1 MSEIKVPTKH
11 TLESILS
18 PESPCI
24 KIYNEEVA
32 EGIAK
37 LLEKQ
42 KNGETINLE
51 KLYEEK
57 IMSPVLS
64 PSGNKNFA
72 FLQFICSQNNLPTE
86 FISQI
91 IKDFENWDTKL
102 KVSTAQDKSELY
114 MAMYLLMK
122 NNNVSFSDMIEIFK
136 IILDPVF
143 KYSLHID
150 LEYSFDKPNTYENNM
165 LKGLTSSI
173 LNIYEDSKLGVR
185 FVLDAYNKRLLS
197 CALQKIDDEDF
208 LKEILNEYGEDD
220 NLKDCIKKAIFKNK
234 TFSDNEIKKE
244 ILYYFL
250 DTDAIKEEDFVN
262 GFTPD
267 ITSDLYMST
276 VSSVF
281 DLSTNLKNSNSGVP
295 LSEYSKEDNK
305 AFIFG
310 EKMLR
315 LLLKKDCLTEAQQL
329 DFANRLKNIAG
340 FVSIAIDLCQCTKYP
355 SVVYVLAQSRNLALK
370 RFALA
375 HPLAFSGSKEQ
386 SEKMC
391 SFLNK
396 EVQKIDK
403 KKTKSEIELNF
414 LTAVMKN
421 NDKVSPIFSDILV
434 YSSKKPYYR
443 ELSNVMCSASVE
455 NSVLKS
461 YVNML
466 ATNSDIPLYD
476 YPYGVIASDYLYG
489 VINEY
494 VSRKENEEKLTEKNL
509 TRKDICEAVASLRGY
524 LSNKSNWSYENII
537 SRFCEFSGNFN
548 TESEVF
554 PDIYFYAVN
563 KRPEYNPCYNNV
575 VASLQKLSDI
585 CFFIKSAIK
594 SEIKK
599 ENLIDD
605 ANHSADRV
613 IKISKNW
620 LKFIDCVDKTTEQF
634 STGNFHISENSE
646 KYFLEDYLAGR
657 IKSFSMRNKY
667 SLQIY
672 KNISA
677 FMKEISPVYN
687 ELERFE
693 TTPKISK
700 EKLSER

>member
-11 TLESILS
+11 MLMSILN
-18 PESPCI
+18 PESLHI

-32 EGIAK
+32 EEITE

-57 IMSPVLS
+57 IMSPVFS

-72 FLQFICSQNNLPTE
+72 FLQFICSQDNLPAE

-91 IKDFENWDTKL
+91 IKNFKNGDTKL
-102 KVSTAQDKSELY
+102 KVTTTQDKSELY
-114 MAMYLLMK
+114 MAIYLLMK
-122 NNNVSFSDMIEIFK
+122 NNDVSFSDMIELFK
-136 IILDPVF
+136 IILDPAF
-143 KYSLHID
+143 KYSLHMD
-150 LEYSFDKPNTYENNM
+150 LESSFNKPNIYENNM
-165 LKGLTSSI
+165 LKGLVSSI
-173 LNIYEDSKLGVR
+173 LNIYEDSKLRVK
-185 FVLDAYNKRLLS
+185 FVLDVYNKRLLS
-197 CALQKIDDEDF
+197 CALQKIDDKVF
-208 LKEILNEYGEDD
+208 LKEILSEYGEDKE
-220 NLKDCIKKAIFKNK
+220 LKDCIKKAIFKNK

-250 DTDAIKEEDFVN
+250 DTETIKEEDFIN

-281 DLSTNLKNSNSGVP
+281 DLSTNLRNSP
-295 LSEYSKEDNK
+295 LGIPISEYSEEDNK

-310 EKMLR
+310 EKVLC

-329 DFANRLKNIAG
+329 DFANRVRHIDG
-340 FVSIAIDLCQCTKYP
+340 FVSIASNLCQYTKYP
-355 SVVYVLAQSRNLALK
+355 SVVYILAQSRNQTLK

-375 HPLAFSGSKEQ
+375 HPLAFSGNKEQ
-386 SEKMC
+386 NEKMC

-403 KKTKSEIELNF
+403 KKIKSEAELNF

-421 NDKVSPIFSDILV
+421 NDKISPVFSDILV
-434 YSSKKPYYR
+434 HSSKKPYYK
-443 ELSNVMCSASVE
+443 ELSDIMCSASVE
-455 NSVLKS
+455 NLVLKS
-461 YVNML
+461 YINML
-466 ATNSDIPLYD
+466 ATNNDVLA
-476 YPYGVIASDYLYG
+476 GDYLYG
-489 VINEY
+489 TINEY
-494 VSRKENEEKLTEKNL
+494 ISRKENEEKLAEKNL
-509 TRKDICEAVASLRGY
+509 TRKDICEAVASLREY
-524 LSNKSNWSYENII
+524 LDNKSNWTCENII
-537 SRFCEFSGNFN
+537 SRYCEFSGKFN
-548 TESEVF
+548 TESAIF
-554 PDIYFYAVN
+554 PDIYFYDVN

-575 VASLQKLSDI
+575 VSSLQKLSDI
-585 CFFIKSAIK
+585 CSFIKSAIN

-613 IKISKNW
+613 MKISKNW

-634 STGNFHISENSE
+634 STENFHISKSSE

-657 IKSFSMRNKY
+657 IKSFSMENKY

-677 FMKEISPVYN
+677 FMKEILPVYN